1 MARLAAGTPLSDT
14 ARAAL
19 EHAEVDGLT
28 VRLHGQL
35 DRADYEQVNAV
46 LGRIAGGGKW
56 NRHKGVHLFGQDP
69 GADLELAVRAGTL
82 PPDPKRRDGWFA
94 TPELLCD
101 DLAYNYALSSID
113 PDNYRTL
120 RILEPSAGEGAL
132 ADSLCK
138 FYGIQPDQIRCVETD
153 PWRVAVLRR
162 KGYPV
167 LEGRFQDR
175 VGDLSGLFDL
185 VLMNPPFTE
194 PDDKLAYVAHV
205 ELAWSLLAP
214 GGALV
219 AVVPNGFA
227 SRTDKRTARLRA
239 LVEEHGW
246 SDTLP
251 ERAFE
256 ASGTGVQSMV
266 VVLTRSEA
274 TAEERSEG
282 DLLHHENGSHRGT
295 APSAN
300 GRVLEAFD
308 QGIRPHLADGHSH
321 EQAEPLTLFVP

>member
-1 MARLAAGTPLSDT
+1 MPRLAEGVDLSAT
-14 ARAAL
+14 ALLAL
-19 EHAEVDGLT
+19 EGAT
-28 VRLHGQL
+28 VTEEPSGYAVQLHRQL

-46 LGRIAGGGKW
+46 LERIAGGGKW
-56 NRHKGVHLFGQDP
+56 NRRTAAHLYPAGQDP
-69 GADLELAVRAGTL
+69 RPDLETVIRAGVL

-94 TPELLCD
+94 TPAMLCD

-113 PDNYRTL
+113 PDDYQTL

-132 ADSLCK
+132 ADALCK
-138 FYGIQPDQIRCVETD
+138 FYGIQPAQIRCVETD

-175 VGDLSGLFDL
+175 VGDLGGLFDL

-194 PDDKLAYVAHV
+194 PGDKLAYIAHV

-227 SRTDKRTARLRA
+227 SRADKRTAGLRA
-239 LVEEHGW
+239 LAEEHGW
-246 SDTLP
+246 TDTLP

-256 ASGTGVQSMV
+256 ESGTGVRSMV
-266 VVLTRSEA
+266 LILSRSDLT
-274 TAEERSEG
+274 EEQP
-282 DLLHHENGSHRGT
+282 SH
-295 APSAN
+295 
-300 GRVLEAFD
+300 D
-308 QGIRPHLADGHSH
+308 QT
-321 EQAEPLTLFVP
+321 EPLTLFGP